1 MLLYSRYELGGL
13 PLTSRIV
20 MSPMTRSRATGG
32 QPNELMRLYYRQRAG
47 AGLLIAEGTQTS
59 ACAKGFPAV
68 PGIYTAAH
76 IAGWRL
82 ITDDI
87 HLAGGRI
94 FLQLWHCG
102 RISHPRNQPDGRLPV
117 APSAIAADACVVLDD
132 GTRVQVE
139 TPRALETHELPAL
152 VDEFV
157 TAARNAMAAGFDGVE
172 IHAANGYL
180 LHQFLND
187 GSNQRTDRYGGTV
200 AGRIRFVVEVAEAV
214 SAAVGSQ
221 RTGIRLSPVNRYND
235 MRDSDPN
242 SLYAA
247 LLSELGRIGLAYVN
261 VVEGEAGVTREA
273 RGFDYPAAR
282 RDFDGTWIA
291 NNLYDRE
298 LAEKALAQGD
308 ADLVSFGRP
317 FIANPDLVERY
328 RLGARLNAVDYS
340 TAYRGGAAGYVD
352 YPALEVIP

>member
-1 MLLYSRYELGGL
+1 MLLFSPYELSGL
-13 PLTSRIV
+13 PLANRIV
-20 MSPMTRSRATGG
+20 MSPMTRSRATGS

-59 ACAKGFPAV
+59 PFAKGFPAV
-68 PGIYTAAH
+68 PGIYTEAH

-82 ITDDI
+82 ITADV
-87 HLAGGRI
+87 HAAGGRI

-102 RISHPRNQPDGRLPV
+102 RISHPRNQPEGAPPV
-117 APSAIAADACVVLDD
+117 APSAILADAFVVLDD
-132 GTRVQVE
+132 GSRVKVE
-139 TPRALETHELPAL
+139 TPRALETAELPAL

-157 TAARNAMAAGFDGVE
+157 IAARNAMSAGFDGVE

-187 GSNQRTDRYGGTV
+187 CSNQRTDRYGGTV

-214 SAAVGSQ
+214 SAAVGAQ

-242 SLYAA
+242 GLYAA
-247 LLSELGRIGLAYVN
+247 LLPELSRMGLAYVN
-261 VVEGEAGVTREA
+261 IVEGEAGVTRDA
-273 RGFDYPAAR
+273 RGFDYDAAR
-282 RDFDGTWIA
+282 RLFNGTWIA

-298 LAEKALAQGD
+298 LAEATLARGY

-317 FIANPDLVERY
+317 FIANPDLVERF
-328 RLGARLNAVDYS
+328 RRGAALNAVDYS

-352 YPALEVIP
+352 YPALEIVS